1 MIFDA
6 ISFGKYVMN
15 QLDLYQAYVF
25 TKVAEHN
32 PTWIEDLKNDKTLLR
47 NDLTEDEIKEQI
59 EKVLSNP
66 SFVKYEA
73 DWDTVKEFFEIN
85 DETLKRF
92 WIEQR

>member
-6 ISFGKYVMN
+6 ISFGKYVMK

-25 TKVAEHN
+25 TQLAETN

-47 NDLTEDEIKEQI
+47 NDLTEDEVKEQI

-66 SFVKYEA
+66 NFVKYEA
-73 DWDTVKEFFEIN
+73 NWDTVKEFFEIN
-85 DETLKRF
+85 DEKLKQF
-92 WIEQR
+92 WIDK